1 MKVIFESDD
10 MGFSYGSVEAI
21 KDASLE
27 GIATSS
33 SLVVNGDASLFAC
46 RILKT
51 KLTKIGLGLHV
62 NITDGI
68 GKKSILTDE
77 KGIYKYNFLS
87 LFWLSL
93 VKRRDIILAV
103 ESDIKAQLKKA
114 GSRGIKIDHINSERY
129 VLMIPAFFEI
139 ACKIARVNKIK
150 YIRLS
155 NEPLFR
161 VRPFLKNLKPI
172 LNLNIIKFLLLNFLA
187 KINSRILRRHSLKCA
202 DAMYGILYT
211 NTALNMYSSV
221 SANLLDSPAT
231 TSATTYKT
239 QFNSAAGTASVSC
252 QPDNTSVSYIT
263 LMEIAV

>member
-1 MKVIFESDD
+1 M
-10 MGFSYGSVEAI
+10 
-21 KDASLE
+21 
-27 GIATSS
+27 
-33 SLVVNGDASLFAC
+33 
-46 RILKT
+46 
-51 KLTKIGLGLHV
+51 
-62 NITDGI
+62 
-68 GKKSILTDE
+68 
-77 KGIYKYNFLS
+77 
-87 LFWLSL
+87 
-93 VKRRDIILAV
+93 AV
-103 ESDIKAQLKKA
+103 ESDIKEQLKKA

-211 NTALNMYSSV
+211 NNMDEEVIQSAIIDGLKRKLKVIEIFTHPGYPRSRRDKSYTSQRLKKYLTQKNRRKELEVLKSSR
-221 SANLLDSPAT
+221 L
-231 TSATTYKT
+231 KT
-239 QFNSAAGTASVSC
+239 FLKENKI
-252 QPDNTSVSYIT
+252 DMVSYRN
-263 LMEIAV
+263 L